1 MESGEARSLGQ
12 RLPSATPSE
21 SSSKWVSFWL
31 VEWQVNLQSRDRS
44 ESFDEKNSLKLP
56 SYKGDNVNKE
66 PDDKENNVKKQNF
79 LLSSY
84 KKDKGDNLACLP
96 TMEFVLK

>member
-1 MESGEARSLGQ
+1 
-12 RLPSATPSE
+12 
-21 SSSKWVSFWL
+21 V
-31 VEWQVNLQSRDRS
+31 
-44 ESFDEKNSLKLP
+44 KLP

-84 KKDKGDNLACLP
+84 KRDNLACLP
-96 TMEFVLK
+96 TMEYCLLVLCSSNTYSMFHNMVEHTHMMITTSMKS

>member
-1 MESGEARSLGQ
+1 MPKYSLVLDLGCEFFFFIVVFTFY
-12 RLPSATPSE
+12 R
-21 SSSKWVSFWL
+21 L

-44 ESFDEKNSLKLP
+44 KSFDEKNSLKLP

>member
-1 MESGEARSLGQ
+1 MPEYSLVLDLGCEFFFIVVFTFY
-12 RLPSATPSE
+12 R
-21 SSSKWVSFWL
+21 L

-44 ESFDEKNSLKLP
+44 KSFDEKNSVKLP

-84 KKDKGDNLACLP
+84 KRDKGDNLACLP
-96 TMEFVLK
+96 TMKFVLK